1 MDGVEL
7 PRIPVVDLG
16 SASLDRLAAL
26 APEKVLL
33 MAESGRALVSAPVQ
47 AWMDRRS
54 KAWLARNISP
64 YKAEIGRVAAI
75 PGLSGAFA
83 LNLSTE
89 WACSSMVQGPRLM
102 RTLDWPLHGM
112 GPALTIVRH
121 AADAG
126 AWWQATWPGFVGVLT
141 GLAPG
146 RFAAAYNQPPIRLA
160 TGIKPLDWVVER
172 FRVDRRT
179 AIPPTHLLRYV
190 FENAKD
196 FDEALKLLRD
206 TELSMPALF
215 SLAGAD
221 GRALVIERLE
231 NRVRL
236 RPGPTAISNH
246 WPSLPGSAEPWPRG
260 WLRGV
265 DSGGRFRDACVW
277 AAGLAELP
285 RDFSWL
291 EYPILNKFSRLAAML
306 DCEAGTFAVV
316 GLEQAGR
323 VARPDT
329 QILRLGGLK
338 PRT

>member
-1 MDGVEL
+1 MNGVNL
-7 PRIPVVDLG
+7 PQIPVVDLG
-16 SASLDRLAAL
+16 SAGLDRLAAL

-33 MAESGRALVSAPVQ
+33 MAAAGRALVSGPVQ
-47 AWMDRRS
+47 AWMDGRS
-54 KAWLARNISP
+54 KAWLARNSTP
-64 YKAEIGRVAAI
+64 YKDEITRIAAI
-75 PGLSGAFA
+75 PGLSGAYA

-89 WACSSMVQGPRLM
+89 WACSSMVHGSRLM

-112 GPALTIVRH
+112 GVALTITRH
-121 AADAG
+121 DAAAG

-146 RFAAAYNQPPIRLA
+146 RFAASYNQPPIRWA

-196 FDEALKLLRD
+196 FDEAQRLLRD

-221 GRALVIERLE
+221 GRAVVIERLE
-231 NRVRL
+231 GRARL

-246 WPSLPGSAEPWPRG
+246 WPVLPGSSAPWPRG

-277 AAGLAELP
+277 AGGLMELP
-285 RDFSWL
+285 SDFSWL
-291 EYPILNKFSRLAAML
+291 EYPILNKFSRLACML
-306 DCEAGTFAVV
+306 DCAAGTIAVV
-316 GLEQAGR
+316 GLERAGKI
-323 VARPDT
+323 ARPDT
-329 QILRLGGLK
+329 QVLRLEGLK